1 MDFDFNED
9 QEMFRDTLREFLEK
23 EISPVVDEMDRKGPF
38 THEEG
43 VNFMKKFKKL
53 DIGFD
58 PESLKAILQDF
69 TLFGILTEEIS
80 RVWLGLD
87 LFLTM
92 NLGTALVSVAPPGEI
107 REKLLPRVE
116 AAELISCNA
125 ITEPDAG
132 SDNRAM
138 KTTAVLDGDEYV
150 INGNKT
156 WVSNAP
162 IADICLLVCKDE
174 NGDQTFFLVDR
185 EESPFETRELP
196 KLGCR
201 AGPTGEMF
209 FDDCRV
215 PKENNVMNMI
225 QGLMAG
231 GEAEKLSKEFELPP
245 DFGMANLFM
254 SMSPVSAMFCFSRS
268 WMALAAAGVCK
279 AALDAS
285 IEYAKERMQFGRPIG
300 KTQLIQNMI
309 YEMISLTETS
319 RLLSYRA
326 LDLTMKGSAD
336 ARLMSSLAK
345 GYASESAV
353 KVTSN
358 AIQIHG
364 AMGLSEE
371 LPLERYFRDARSWTI
386 PDGTTEIQKLVVGN
400 AALGMSAYR

>member
-1 MDFDFNED
+1 MDFEFSED
-9 QEMFRDTLREFLEK
+9 QEMFRDVLREFLK
-23 EISPVVDEMDRKGPF
+23 REISPVADEMDRKGPF

-43 VNFMKKFKKL
+43 ITFIKKFKKL
-53 DIGFD
+53 NIGFD

-69 TLFGILTEEIS
+69 TLFGVLTEEIS
-80 RVWLGLD
+80 RVWLALD

-92 NLGTALVSVAPPGEI
+92 NLGTGLAIIAPDSVK
-107 REKLLPRVE
+107 EKLLPRLE
-116 AAELISCNA
+116 AGELISCQG
-125 ITEPDAG
+125 ITEPNAG
-132 SDNRAM
+132 SDNKAM
-138 KTTAVLDGDEYV
+138 QTTAIPDGDEYI
-150 INGNKT
+150 INGQKT

-174 NGDQTFFLVDR
+174 KGDQTFFLVDR
-185 EESPFETRELP
+185 EESPFETRELF

-201 AGPTGEMF
+201 AAPTGEIF

-215 PKENNVMNMI
+215 PKENNVMDMV
-225 QGLMAG
+225 QGLLTG
-231 GEAEKLSKEFELPP
+231 GKAEKLSKEFKLPP
-245 DFGMANLFM
+245 NFGMMNLFT
-254 SMSPVSAMFCFSRS
+254 SMSPVSAVFCFSRS
-268 WMALAAAGVCK
+268 WMALAAVGVCQ

-285 IEYAKERMQFGRPIG
+285 IEYAKERVQFGRPIG

-309 YEMISLTETS
+309 YEMVSLTETS

-326 LDLTMKGSAD
+326 LDLTMRGSPQ

-400 AALGMSAYR
+400 AVLGMSAYK